1 MVQRGWMKHQQEVT
15 FRAISIHHF
24 LCMIKDA
31 VRAENTYGDDRCYT
45 ELLLDKA
52 CSTVS
57 FQPSTEHAG
66 RVSVKGARVVVRLV
80 DIVEPG
86 DIVADDLLYV
96 RCRNALKRLRDQ
108 VLGVRPG
115 GVGVRIV

>member
-24 LCMIKDA
+24 LCMIKDT

-86 DIVADDLLYV
+86 DVVADDLLHI
-96 RCRNALKRLRDQ
+96 RFRNALKRLPD
-108 VLGVRPG
+108 
-115 GVGVRIV
+115 